1 MFKDPE
7 EIKQGIVQ
15 LLERATPENRRAVIN
30 LFPAA
35 KAALESGYVPLLRRE
50 PLRTWRCL
58 LTLLANLA
66 SMQAGADAFLHVT
79 HELLGLADRMVPPA
93 EALQESAELL
103 THLLHADLYVCR
115 MRDKQGNWRAT
126 SASTVD
132 ESPIPLFAKSLEA
145 GLSQHP
151 VMRAASQ
158 RGVLYIVSN
167 DLRSIERGGESFDC
181 MCYRDGYRSRLA
193 FVLRERF
200 DDQAFGLLM
209 FYSRMDY
216 GFENLDELFL
226 SRISRL
232 VNMAVGRRISLAR
245 DTLEKAAGAMAHYG
259 NNALNTMR
267 VEAEYCGELVEGVD
281 ENAARAL
288 RLVRQ
293 ARRSLGESSPLAR
306 GLGEAEQAI
315 ARMETGELSARIGDV
330 VEGTKRMSRIIRS
343 LEKSVERPRLL
354 KYVRGVDVLRLED
367 GQSPDER
374 TPSGAER

>member
-79 HELLGLADRMVPPA
+79 HE
-93 EALQESAELL
+93 LQESAELL

-374 TPSGAER
+374 TPSGMER

>member
-1 MFKDPE
+1 
-7 EIKQGIVQ
+7 
-15 LLERATPENRRAVIN
+15 
-30 LFPAA
+30 
-35 KAALESGYVPLLRRE
+35 
-50 PLRTWRCL
+50 
-58 LTLLANLA
+58 
-66 SMQAGADAFLHVT
+66 
-79 HELLGLADRMVPPA
+79 
-93 EALQESAELL
+93 
-103 THLLHADLYVCR
+103 
-115 MRDKQGNWRAT
+115 
-126 SASTVD
+126 
-132 ESPIPLFAKSLEA
+132 
-145 GLSQHP
+145 
-151 VMRAASQ
+151 
-158 RGVLYIVSN
+158 
-167 DLRSIERGGESFDC
+167 

-216 GFENLDELFL
+216 GFESLDELFL